1 MALAFSKLSLACPAR
16 FERATYALEAV
27 KMMQNNKLHNSI
39 SSAGSGVLRIE
50 IIGVGWNSMDPTW
63 HWQVVVEKILL
74 MNIAFSSFRNANK
87 SSRNHDNIK
96 QKRDIKLENS

>member
-1 MALAFSKLSLACPAR
+1 
-16 FERATYALEAV
+16 
-27 KMMQNNKLHNSI
+27 
-39 SSAGSGVLRIE
+39 
-50 IIGVGWNSMDPTW
+50 MDPTW